1 MQALKEFAQTQWH
14 KIQYKTLLGL
24 GIRGI
29 LLVVI
34 PLAYSVIILVAV
46 LDSRDQEHQLQQSF
60 IESEA
65 RVQTSQLVLRYL
77 IDQETGVRGYL
88 LTQEEE
94 FLDPYYRAKREL
106 PIALET
112 LKNRSPSQETML
124 TDLKQKID
132 LRVQTIDELCDIAKK
147 MDLVATP
154 WNFSTVKPLLSKS
167 GSENLL
173 KKLRQSKAAMDS
185 VREATSKFDN
195 RQRELFNEQR
205 ARIEFRRRWI
215 DRIQITGVV
224 ISIIVYLGI
233 IALFRLLDRQLSE
246 RDLERLYLTV
256 ALKEKVQEL
265 SDANANMGV
274 INLALNH
281 KRKSLENFIQ
291 AAAHDLK
298 TPLRGIASLSQWIQE
313 DLENRENNGDYFDLL
328 NQRILRMQIIIN
340 ELLKY
345 TQIEGWMIQL
355 QVVDVN
361 LLIQEL
367 RDEIS
372 IPDNFELQILNSMPR
387 LTTSYFGLKLVF
399 EELIRNFIE
408 HHDRSKGILTLESTS
423 YPDRIEFIL
432 RDDGPGI
439 PLNYRAKVLEMFQV
453 LDRLPSDNIGAG
465 LALVSQAIE
474 LNGGQLWL
482 ESVDLEGHPR
492 GLQVRFTWLLAD
504 RSNQI

>member
-1 MQALKEFAQTQWH
+1 MQALKEFAQNQWR

-34 PLAYSVIILVAV
+34 PLAYLVVILVAV
-46 LDSRDQEHQLQQSF
+46 LDARAQEQLLQQSF
-60 IESEA
+60 TESEA

-88 LTQEEE
+88 LTQESE
-94 FLDPYYRAKREL
+94 FLAPYYVAKREL
-106 PIALET
+106 PNALET
-112 LKNRSPSQETML
+112 LKRRSPSQGKML
-124 TDLKQKID
+124 NDLKEKID
-132 LRVQTIDELCDIAKK
+132 LRLETMDEIFGVAKRI
-147 MDLVATP
+147 DLVAAP
-154 WNFSTVKPLLSKS
+154 WNFSDSKPLFSKS
-167 GSENLL
+167 DSENLL
-173 KKLRQSKAAMDS
+173 EKLRRSRTMMNS
-185 VREATSKFDN
+185 VRDAITQFDD
-195 RQRELFNEQR
+195 RQREVFNEQR
-205 ARIEFRRRWI
+205 TRIEARRRWI
-215 DRIQITGVV
+215 DRIQITGVI
-224 ISIIVYLGI
+224 ISIILYLGI
-233 IALFRLLDRQLSE
+233 IALFRLLDLQLSE
-246 RDLERLYLTV
+246 RDRERLYLTV

-265 SDANANMGV
+265 SDVNTSMGV
-274 INLALNH
+274 VNIALDH
-281 KRKSLENFIQ
+281 KKRSLQNFIQ

-313 DLENRENNGDYFDLL
+313 DMENRDDSGDYFDLL
-328 NQRILRMQIIIN
+328 NQRISRMQIIIN

-367 RDEIS
+367 RNQIPL
-372 IPDNFELQILNSMPR
+372 PDNFELQILSSLPKI
-387 LTTSYFGLKLVF
+387 TTSYFGLKLVF
-399 EELIRNFIE
+399 EELIRNSIE
-408 HHDRSKGILTLESTS
+408 HHDRSNGILTIKSIS
-423 YPDRIEFIL
+423 YSDRIEFIL

-439 PLNYRAKVLEMFQV
+439 PSNYRTQVLEMFQV

-482 ESVDLEGHPR
+482 ESVDLEGAPR

-504 RSNQI
+504 KPNQI